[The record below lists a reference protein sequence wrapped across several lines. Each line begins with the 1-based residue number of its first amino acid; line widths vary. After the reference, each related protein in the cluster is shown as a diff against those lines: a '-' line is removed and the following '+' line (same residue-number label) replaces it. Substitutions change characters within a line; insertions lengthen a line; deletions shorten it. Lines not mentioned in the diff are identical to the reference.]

1 MKKILKLIVNEPI
14 STIQGLLYALV
25 GVLSYYNVIS
35 TEEGGLWIIFILAIF
50 KLVSRDNNFK
60 SPETLLRIGGG
71 VLVTPKK
78 PKKDEQKVW

>member
-1 MKKILKLIVNEPI
+1 MEKILKLIVNEPI

-25 GVLSYYNVIS
+25 GVVSYYEVIS

-50 KLVSRDNNFK
+50 KLFSRDNSFK
-60 SPETLLRIGGG
+60 SPETLARVGGG

-78 PKKDEQKVW
+78 PKKDEQKV